1 MQNDSLYDSLLLV
14 ERMQS
19 SIDAYYSNLNNIRLN
34 LTCDS
39 FQSAVISP
47 RDHPFFE
54 KTLSFFSFLHKKHP
68 EILEEWRKTNNETK

>member
-1 MQNDSLYDSLLLV
+1 MENDSLYNSLALV

-19 SIDAYYSNLNNIRLN
+19 SIDTYYSNLNNIRLN

-47 RDHPFFE
+47 SDHPFFE
-54 KTLSFFSFLHKKHP
+54 EALSFFSFLHKNHP
-68 EILEEWRKTNNETK
+68 EILKEWKATRKKD